1 MSEHY
6 HLDEDTRELVETV
19 LAWAQNMVDLQL
31 DDATRSE
38 MTDVLT
44 ETATRLSIEIHEVKV
59 TEEEHSNGDVTVH
72 ITRLETE
79 KPKLRVIEGDKDR
92 TPIDEDDDG
101 KRH

>member
-19 LAWAQNMVDLQL
+19 LSWAQNMVDLQL

-38 MTDVLT
+38 MTDLLT
-44 ETATRLSIEIHEVKV
+44 ETATRLCIEIHEVKV

-92 TPIDEDDDG
+92 TPVDEDDDG

>member
-19 LAWAQNMVDLQL
+19 LSWAQNMVDLQL

-38 MTDVLT
+38 MTDLLT

-92 TPIDEDDDG
+92 TPVDEDDDG